1 MKPRTIFPLH
11 CISITALFLTGLAA
25 SAIGQSPAGKI
36 PGILPLGKVTVLGP
50 ATCPG
55 GATKGATCTSIN
67 VACPGIPD
75 LTAILSQAI
84 PTGTARGTVI
94 LHSGSGGTT
103 FFNSGFGT
111 PYLNDGFRVVQLAWT
126 T

>member
-1 MKPRTIFPLH
+1 DEWTCGLRSTHIRVRIPMKPALIFPLP
-11 CISITALFLTGLAA
+11 CFRLTALLLTALATV
-25 SAIGQSPAGKI
+25 SAIGQSTTERTPK
-36 PGILPLGKVTVLGP
+36 ILPLGTVTVLGS

-84 PTGTARGTVI
+84 PTGTARGTII
-94 LHSGSGGTT
+94 LH
-103 FFNSGFGT
+103 
-111 PYLNDGFRVVQLAWT
+111 
-126 T
+126 